1 MLCSPQVSCVSLR
14 CFLMTKQASGRAAAA
29 EAELDTLRSRAGALQ
44 ASDAEAQRR
53 LSASEMESAEQART
67 CH

>member
-1 MLCSPQVSCVSLR
+1 MSLR
-14 CFLMTKQASGRAAAA
+14 CFLIAKQASGRAAAA
-29 EAELDTLRSRAGALQ
+29 EAELDTLRARAGALQ

-53 LSASEMESAEQART
+53 LSAMEMESAEQART